1 MKIDIE
7 RLIDAVAAEN
17 EAYNEYCYSSKTLYR
32 GPFEEITTRKNHVN
46 YAREVH
52 DREQNAVDTLAEV
65 FQMDTET
72 RNRLYIATRAVNR
85 WRNATQWA
93 RLIPDTMQDQIRRF
107 IFGEPEAPNSTCKYC
122 GVLRIENGMSSF
134 ELLQAKVS
142 SLEATEKRMSIEE
155 DRRMA
160 AIDAMDRTYNN
171 PSTPRRTRFELSI
184 ELPIQREALK
194 NYHNERSRVSA
205 ELRGLRTAIDL
216 ILTVSNYGGEVTPGN
231 RRLIESILI

>member
-1 MKIDIE
+1 MMNIDIE

-72 RNRLYIATRAVNR
+72 RNRLYIAARAVNR

-107 IFGEPEAPNSTCKYC
+107 IFEGPEAPNSTCKYC
-122 GVLRIENGMSSF
+122 GVW
-134 ELLQAKVS
+134 QA
-142 SLEATEKRMSIEE
+142 
-155 DRRMA
+155 
-160 AIDAMDRTYNN
+160 
-171 PSTPRRTRFELSI
+171 
-184 ELPIQREALK
+184 
-194 NYHNERSRVSA
+194 
-205 ELRGLRTAIDL
+205 
-216 ILTVSNYGGEVTPGN
+216 
-231 RRLIESILI
+231 

>member
-1 MKIDIE
+1 MMNIDIE

-65 FQMDTET
+65 FQMDAET
-72 RNRLYIATRAVNR
+72 RNRLYIAARAVDR

-122 GVLRIENGMSSF
+122 GVWQS
-134 ELLQAKVS
+134 
-142 SLEATEKRMSIEE
+142 
-155 DRRMA
+155 
-160 AIDAMDRTYNN
+160 
-171 PSTPRRTRFELSI
+171 
-184 ELPIQREALK
+184 
-194 NYHNERSRVSA
+194 
-205 ELRGLRTAIDL
+205 
-216 ILTVSNYGGEVTPGN
+216 
-231 RRLIESILI
+231 

>member
-1 MKIDIE
+1 MMNIDIE

-72 RNRLYIATRAVNR
+72 RDRLYIAARAVNR

-93 RLIPDTMQDQIRRF
+93 RLIPDTMQDQISRF

-122 GVLRIENGMSSF
+122 GSSAPASPDILR
-134 ELLQAKVS
+134 
-142 SLEATEKRMSIEE
+142 
-155 DRRMA
+155 DRR
-160 AIDAMDRTYNN
+160 
-171 PSTPRRTRFELSI
+171 L
-184 ELPIQREALK
+184 
-194 NYHNERSRVSA
+194 
-205 ELRGLRTAIDL
+205 
-216 ILTVSNYGGEVTPGN
+216 
-231 RRLIESILI
+231 

>member
-7 RLIDAVAAEN
+7 RLIDAVTAEN

-72 RNRLYIATRAVNR
+72 RNRLCIAARAVNR

-93 RLIPDTMQDQIRRF
+93 RLIPDTMQDQTA
-107 IFGEPEAPNSTCKYC
+107 GLSS
-122 GVLRIENGMSSF
+122 ENPKHLIALVNIAEYG
-134 ELLQAKVS
+134 
-142 SLEATEKRMSIEE
+142 RH
-155 DRRMA
+155 
-160 AIDAMDRTYNN
+160 
-171 PSTPRRTRFELSI
+171 RRTAADY
-184 ELPIQREALK
+184 PPK
-194 NYHNERSRVSA
+194 
-205 ELRGLRTAIDL
+205 LRRI
-216 ILTVSNYGGEVTPGN
+216 Y
-231 RRLIESILI
+231 

>member
-1 MKIDIE
+1 MKEFMYCFQISK
-7 RLIDAVAAEN
+7 LITFEVNFYTLGTNSAPYFSTSANEFCRSKLDYTRGGQAQRDLLPKFSPARRFFEKWDHCHLHDLTPAEY

-72 RNRLYIATRAVNR
+72 RNRLYIAARAVNR

-122 GVLRIENGMSSF
+122 GVW
-134 ELLQAKVS
+134 QA
-142 SLEATEKRMSIEE
+142 
-155 DRRMA
+155 
-160 AIDAMDRTYNN
+160 
-171 PSTPRRTRFELSI
+171 
-184 ELPIQREALK
+184 
-194 NYHNERSRVSA
+194 
-205 ELRGLRTAIDL
+205 
-216 ILTVSNYGGEVTPGN
+216 
-231 RRLIESILI
+231 

>member
-93 RLIPDTMQDQIRRF
+93 RLIPDTMQDPRSA
-107 IFGEPEAPNSTCKYC
+107 GLSS
-122 GVLRIENGMSSF
+122 ENPKHLIALVNIAEYG
-134 ELLQAKVS
+134 
-142 SLEATEKRMSIEE
+142 RH
-155 DRRMA
+155 
-160 AIDAMDRTYNN
+160 
-171 PSTPRRTRFELSI
+171 RRTAADH
-184 ELPIQREALK
+184 P
-194 NYHNERSRVSA
+194 
-205 ELRGLRTAIDL
+205 
-216 ILTVSNYGGEVTPGN
+216 P
-231 RRLIESILI
+231 RLCRIY

>member
-52 DREQNAVDTLAEV
+52 DREQSAVDTLAEV

-72 RNRLYIATRAVNR
+72 RNRLYIAARAVNR

-93 RLIPDTMQDQIRRF
+93 RLIPGTMQDQIRRF
-107 IFGEPEAPNSTCKYC
+107 IFGEAEAPNSTYKY
-122 GVLRIENGMSSF
+122 LRSMAGIDGQRRISRPGSAGYIERS
-134 ELLQAKVS
+134 
-142 SLEATEKRMSIEE
+142 
-155 DRRMA
+155 
-160 AIDAMDRTYNN
+160 
-171 PSTPRRTRFELSI
+171 
-184 ELPIQREALK
+184 EAL
-194 NYHNERSRVSA
+194 
-205 ELRGLRTAIDL
+205 GWL
-216 ILTVSNYGGEVTPGN
+216 IN
-231 RRLIESILI
+231 I

>member
-1 MKIDIE
+1 MMNIDIE
-7 RLIDAVAAEN
+7 RLIDAVAACN

-72 RNRLYIATRAVNR
+72 RNRLCIAARAVNR

-122 GVLRIENGMSSF
+122 GVW
-134 ELLQAKVS
+134 QA
-142 SLEATEKRMSIEE
+142 
-155 DRRMA
+155 
-160 AIDAMDRTYNN
+160 
-171 PSTPRRTRFELSI
+171 
-184 ELPIQREALK
+184 
-194 NYHNERSRVSA
+194 
-205 ELRGLRTAIDL
+205 
-216 ILTVSNYGGEVTPGN
+216 
-231 RRLIESILI
+231 

>member
-32 GPFEEITTRKNHVN
+32 GPFEEITTEKIMLIM
-46 YAREVH
+46 RE
-52 DREQNAVDTLAEV
+52 RFTTGNKTPVDTLAEV

-72 RNRLYIATRAVNR
+72 RNRLYIAARAVNR

-122 GVLRIENGMSSF
+122 GVW
-134 ELLQAKVS
+134 QA
-142 SLEATEKRMSIEE
+142 
-155 DRRMA
+155 
-160 AIDAMDRTYNN
+160 
-171 PSTPRRTRFELSI
+171 
-184 ELPIQREALK
+184 
-194 NYHNERSRVSA
+194 
-205 ELRGLRTAIDL
+205 
-216 ILTVSNYGGEVTPGN
+216 
-231 RRLIESILI
+231 